1 MLAPV
6 RGRRDFPQRFRPLAH
21 LGWHARRVIRICV
34 DSNSQLT
41 ADLASRFGITVVPL
55 PIRVEGRDHLEG
67 VDLDVDEF
75 YSAWDGG
82 RSPRIVT
89 SQPSP
94 GHLAD
99 AYRSMVDDGA
109 TAILSVHIGSELS
122 GTLDSA
128 RLAAREVD
136 VPVRLVDTGTASFG
150 ISCCAW
156 AAALAIEDGASL
168 EDAAGA
174 AETLARHLG
183 TAFVVGIPEL
193 ITRSGRATELDID
206 AAAEEGMPILATIDG
221 DLGVLDTVK
230 TVDEAVESMV
240 GYALAWRPDDRR
252 GLRVAVGT
260 SDRSSRPV
268 AEGLTAAL
276 GDDPRVESLVE
287 YRVGPSVGAH
297 LGPGTAGLF
306 VF

>member
-1 MLAPV
+1 M
-6 RGRRDFPQRFRPLAH
+6 
-21 LGWHARRVIRICV
+21 IRICV

-41 ADLASRFGITVVPL
+41 PALAERFGITVVPL
-55 PIRVEGRDHLEG
+55 PIRVDGRDHLEG
-67 VDLDVDEF
+67 VDLDVDAF
-75 YSAWDGG
+75 YAAWDGG
-82 RSPRIVT
+82 RTPRIVT

-94 GHLAD
+94 GHVLE
-99 AYRSMVDDGA
+99 AYRSMTAAGA
-109 TAILSVHIGSELS
+109 TGILSVHIGSDLS

-156 AAALAIEDGASL
+156 AAALAID
-168 EDAAGA
+168 AGA
-174 AETLARHLG
+174 TLEEAAQAAARRADELG

-193 ITRSGRATELDID
+193 VTRSGRATQLDMD
-206 AAAEEGMPILATIDG
+206 AAAAEGSPVLATIDG
-221 DLGVLDTVK
+221 EISVLATVT
-230 TVDEAVESMV
+230 TVDEAVGSMV
-240 GYALAWRPDDRR
+240 DYALGRPASDRD
-252 GLRVAVGT
+252 GLRIAVGT

-268 AEGLTAAL
+268 AEGLVGRLAQHPLVAE
-276 GDDPRVESLVE
+276 VVE
-287 YRVGPSVGAH
+287 YRVGPTVGAH